1 MSLECEINIFAFKDP
16 GVQITTDFLFFK
28 SVEVLFPPP
37 CLFLYLFLTFNLIE
51 SWMIP
56 QLFTKELELLTIYYN
71 NDNTIQ
77 LLSMNAVP

>member
-1 MSLECEINIFAFKDP
+1 MSLECEINIFAFQDP
-16 GVQITTDFLFFK
+16 GVQITADFLFFK
-28 SVEVLFPPP
+28 SVEVLFPP
-37 CLFLYLFLTFNLIE
+37 CLFLYLFLTFNSIE

>member
-1 MSLECEINIFAFKDP
+1 MSLECEINIFAFQDP
-16 GVQITTDFLFFK
+16 GVQITANFLFLLSQLKFY
-28 SVEVLFPPP
+28 FPP